1 MSNKKLYF
9 IHVPVS
15 SKLSVVNHGLVNFS
29 EVTDCHSLMINVIQ
43 SSFAY
48 SENTL
53 IIYIGHR
60 CMVQSTAQCMKKTQ
74 FYTSNAQNLS
84 I

>member
-15 SKLSVVNHGLVNFS
+15 SKLSVVNRSLVNFS
-29 EVTDCHSLMINVIQ
+29 EVTDWHNLMINVIQ
-43 SSFAY
+43 SSFVY

-53 IIYIGHR
+53 IIYIGID
-60 CMVQSTAQCMKKTQ
+60 VWFSQQL
-74 FYTSNAQNLS
+74 NA
-84 I
+84 